1 MYAVYISKYLLVVFT
16 LTHKGR
22 RMVNSQN
29 NYCMLIKD
37 IYRIY
42 NIYTY
47 KCKPYGVAMRR
58 ISIFIREDQKKLL
71 GQVARNKKTSYS
83 ALIREAIDAKLLT
96 DFGKISKNE
105 MIDKTFGILKNRF
118 TDEAASEEMVDG
130 LRSQWEQRNG
140 RYKK

>member
-1 MYAVYISKYLLVVFT
+1 MVVPNEALIIHIIKTHPNTQGIHSHT
-16 LTHKGR
+16 L
-22 RMVNSQN
+22 
-29 NYCMLIKD
+29 I
-37 IYRIY
+37 IY

-118 TDEAASEEMVDG
+118 TDEAASEEIVDG